1 MTERGAT
8 PAGATGSP
16 AVPPGALLRAAR
28 ERAGWSVECFA
39 AEMFL
44 TPARLRV
51 LEADD
56 HAGLGGAVF
65 VRGYLRRAAAI
76 LGVSPQ
82 EFVGAYEA
90 CCDHARPADVKPG
103 LTPGEPP
110 PRVRPAWGGSV
121 AALVLTGAVMG
132 GAWWWMGDGT
142 GDRDGEL
149 APVALSSEASLE
161 FSPMAEPQALAW
173 EAPRETVPEFVP
185 APPRGSALGP
195 ALAPAPA
202 ETVAWLP
209 APGPAPVVLAGE
221 RSAAEPGI
229 TQDPGPAVPP
239 PGTVELRFAFSQD
252 CWLEVEDADQ
262 SRVTYRLYRS
272 GEVARFRGKPPMTMF
287 LGNADGV
294 ELTVD
299 GAPVALRPA
308 ARRDG
313 TARLT
318 VGGGAG

>member
-1 MTERGAT
+1 MTERGPT
-8 PAGATGSP
+8 TAGAAGSP
-16 AVPPGALLRAAR
+16 GVSPGALLRAAR
-28 ERAGWSVECFA
+28 ERAGWSVECLA

-44 TPARLRV
+44 TAARLRA

-56 HAGLGGAVF
+56 HAGFGGAVF

-82 EFVGAYEA
+82 ELVGAYEA
-90 CCDHARPADVKPG
+90 CCDHARPADVKPS
-103 LTPGEPP
+103 LTPGERP
-110 PRVRPAWGGSV
+110 PRARPAWTGSV
-121 AALVLTGAVMG
+121 AALVLTVAAMG
-132 GAWWWMGDGT
+132 GAWWWMGDGE
-142 GDRDGEL
+142 GEL
-149 APVALSSEASLE
+149 PSSAMAPEASLE
-161 FSPMAEPQALAW
+161 FSAPVEPEALAW
-173 EAPRETVPEFVP
+173 EAPRETVSEIEP
-185 APPRGSALGP
+185 ATVAGPGLTPGP

-202 ETVAWLP
+202 EAVAWLP
-209 APGPAPVVLAGE
+209 VQEPGPLVLAAE
-221 RSAAEPGI
+221 RSAVEPQI
-229 TQDPGPAVPP
+229 LQDPDPAVPP

-272 GEVARFRGKPPMTMF
+272 GEVARFRGKAPMTMF